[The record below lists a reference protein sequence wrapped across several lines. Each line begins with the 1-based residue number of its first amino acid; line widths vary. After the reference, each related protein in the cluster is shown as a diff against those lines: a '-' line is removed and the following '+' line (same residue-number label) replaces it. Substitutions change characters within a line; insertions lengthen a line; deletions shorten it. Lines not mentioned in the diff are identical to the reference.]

1 MDTIQLLQSPWYDT
15 FFHLVENTQSSL
27 RFLSPFVKRQ
37 AVSRVIEYKKTNVKV
52 HLVTTLQIAH
62 FYYGSIDV
70 DALREVID
78 DGGDVRNHQALHSK
92 VYLFDERNA
101 VVTSANLTMGG
112 LKTNHEYGV
121 LISDAQ
127 LVKQIV
133 AHFEQVS
140 SDEFIGVVQTDTLDE
155 IEEILRKAPKHKR
168 QELPEI
174 DRKTEEQEGEL
185 LLEASEEGI
194 RNALD
199 GWKRD
204 VFDAI
209 ATFEQEVFELDDV
222 YEFAPKLAQKHPDNR
237 HIEEKIRQQL
247 QLLRDRGLVKFYGGG
262 RYRKLWTAS

>member
-1 MDTIQLLQSPWYDT
+1 MNTIELLQSPWYDT
-15 FFHLVENTQSSL
+15 FVHLVESTEDTL

-37 AVSRVIEYKKTNVKV
+37 AVGHVIEHKKTNVKV

-70 DALREVID
+70 DALRQVID

-92 VYLFDERNA
+92 VYLFDERHA

-133 AHFEQVS
+133 ADFDQVS
-140 SDEFIGVVQTDTLDE
+140 SNEFVGVVQTDTLDE
-155 IEEILRKAPKHKR
+155 IEEILRKAPKHER
-168 QELPEI
+168 LELAEI
-174 DRKTEEQEGEL
+174 DTKTEEQEGEL

-194 RNALD
+194 RNALE
-199 GWKRD
+199 GWKLD
-204 VFDAI
+204 TFDAI
-209 ATFEQEVFELDDV
+209 ARLEQEVFELPDV
-222 YEFAPKLAQKHPDNR
+222 YEFVPQLAEKHPGNR
-237 HIEEKIRQQL
+237 HIEEKLRQQL
-247 QLLRDRGLVKFYGGG
+247 QLLRDLGLVKFYGGG
-262 RYRKLWTAS
+262 RYRKLWTTS